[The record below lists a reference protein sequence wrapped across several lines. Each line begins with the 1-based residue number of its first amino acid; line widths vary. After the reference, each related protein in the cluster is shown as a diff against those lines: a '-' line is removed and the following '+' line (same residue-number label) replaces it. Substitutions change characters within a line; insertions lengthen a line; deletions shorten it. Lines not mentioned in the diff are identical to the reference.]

1 MSEITY
7 KYYPDV
13 PGSNKI
19 EQYLNLLYLGQKYK
33 RCKQYDIADDIY
45 NTIIQNFG
53 ETGVLDVAIAK
64 NLASRGD
71 YDQAIE
77 YFQRALDSYN
87 ISENILREEGYDAT
101 ISNHLKILKNRDKI
115 SHDKFLKYLTGISG
129 DKDYACVDEKN
140 YSKSIVIFID
150 LLGTKESENNFKKL
164 FSANMIF
171 RNKVQKIE
179 NIGKEIFTRKVFAFS
194 DCCFIIFKQKYKDE
208 DIFEENVVKEI
219 LISFSKVCIELLKEK
234 IFFRGGI
241 AYGDIWNDMEG
252 MFGPA
257 ANEAYLLES
266 KFSNYIRIGI
276 NKEIAELVYKN
287 TDTIVLYD
295 EKEKLYYL
303 NIFYL
308 TGQGQIYVN
317 ENKCGEYLEN
327 IHTHVKEVM
336 KEYKK
341 KIRDIIENKE
351 NIPLESISL
360 LEKYGH
366 ILQKYLWFNNYLQE
380 RKKYKKI

>member
-1 MSEITY
+1 MEF
-7 KYYPDV
+7 
-13 PGSNKI
+13 
-19 EQYLNLLYLGQKYK
+19 
-33 RCKQYDIADDIY
+33 C
-45 NTIIQNFG
+45 
-53 ETGVLDVAIAK
+53 
-64 NLASRGD
+64 
-71 YDQAIE
+71 
-77 YFQRALDSYN
+77 QRALDSYN

-171 RNKVQKIE
+171 RNKVQ
-179 NIGKEIFTRKVFAFS
+179 NRKYRKRNFYKKSFYFS

-266 KFSNYIRIGI
+266 KFSNYIRI
-276 NKEIAELVYKN
+276 KE
-287 TDTIVLYD
+287 
-295 EKEKLYYL
+295 
-303 NIFYL
+303 
-308 TGQGQIYVN
+308 
-317 ENKCGEYLEN
+317 
-327 IHTHVKEVM
+327 
-336 KEYKK
+336 
-341 KIRDIIENKE
+341 
-351 NIPLESISL
+351 
-360 LEKYGH
+360 
-366 ILQKYLWFNNYLQE
+366 
-380 RKKYKKI
+380 

>member
-13 PGSNKI
+13 PGTNKF

-77 YFQRALDSYN
+77 YLQRALDSYN
-87 ISENILREEGYDAT
+87 ISNSLLREEGYDVT
-101 ISNHLKILKNRDKI
+101 ISEHLKILKNRNKI
-115 SHDKFLKYLTGISG
+115 SHDEFLKYLTGISG
-129 DKDYACVDEKN
+129 DKDYAYVDEKN

-150 LLGTKESENNFKKL
+150 LLGTKESENNFKEL

-171 RNKVQKIE
+171 KNKVQKIE

-194 DCCFIIFKQKYKDE
+194 DCCFIIFKQKYKNK
-208 DIFEENVVKEI
+208 DIFEESVIKEI
-219 LISFSKVCIELLKEK
+219 LISFSKVCVELLKEK

-266 KFSNYIRIGI
+266 KFSKYIRIGI
-276 NKEIAELVYKN
+276 NKEIAELVYKK

-308 TGQGQIYVN
+308 TEQGKLYVN

-327 IHTHVKEVM
+327 IHAHVKEVM
-336 KEYKK
+336 KQYKK